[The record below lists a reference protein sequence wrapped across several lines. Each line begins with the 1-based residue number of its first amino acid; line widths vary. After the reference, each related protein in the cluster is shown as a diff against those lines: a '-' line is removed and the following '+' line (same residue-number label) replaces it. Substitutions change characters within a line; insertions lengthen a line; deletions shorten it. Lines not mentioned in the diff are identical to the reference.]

1 MHSVRAYVPA
11 VILLVG
17 CGLIWQTHTQQPV
30 PLAAPL
36 TTVLASVPGYTVHDQ
51 HVTEEERRVAGMTD
65 YVARAYAQDTIVAF
79 TTLVSYYDRQSQGK
93 TIHSPRNC
101 LPGAGWEVLRSGTR
115 AVEADGVSH
124 VVNHYTLKN
133 GPATAIV
140 YYWYQGRGRI
150 VASEY
155 QVKWNLLRD
164 AALLGHTEEAL
175 VRVVAYV
182 NPPGGSKDSASVERA
197 FAEADARG
205 AAIAGKLIG
214 EVTRVLPTTPAEAR
228 SRTRTASLVRSPS

>member
-228 SRTRTASLVRSPS
+228 SRTRTASLFRSPS

>member
-133 GPATAIV
+133 GPATAVV

-155 QVKWNLLRD
+155 RVKWNLLRD

-182 NPPGGSKDSASVERA
+182 NPPGGTKDSASVERA
-197 FAEADARG
+197 FADADAKG